1 MVDANRILPDVI
13 QGRTALKGS
22 HPAATV
28 ILDNSLMQKDRGPA
42 KTVLVWARRRIR
54 MAQEKRRVRP
64 VLALRFPRKQATRA
78 RRAQFRLDLTHIS
91 TQITTVNIVKAVSQ
105 DPLRLVGLL
114 ILRIL
119 KAVM

>member
-42 KTVLVWARRRIR
+42 ATVRVRRRIR
-54 MAQEKRRVRP
+54 MKQEKRRVRP
-64 VLALRFPRKQATRA
+64 VLALRFPQTQATRA